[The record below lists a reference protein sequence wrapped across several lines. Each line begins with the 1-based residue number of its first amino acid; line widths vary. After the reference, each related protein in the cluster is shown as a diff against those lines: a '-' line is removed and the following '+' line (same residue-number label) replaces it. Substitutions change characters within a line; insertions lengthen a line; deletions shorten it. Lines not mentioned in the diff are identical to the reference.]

1 MARAG
6 LTTES
11 VVAAAAALADE
22 HSLDAVSLGALA
34 TRLGVRAPSLYNH
47 VSGLNGLHS
56 AIGTLALREIGDAL
70 RTATVGKSGA
80 DAFRALAHAYRR
92 YALDFPGRYQAT
104 VRAPSQSDAEQGAEA
119 VRAVDTVFAVLSG
132 FGLTGD
138 DAIDATRTVRATL
151 HGWVGLECGGG
162 FGLDRSVDL
171 SFDAGVSA
179 LIAMFENWGNRA

>member
-6 LTTES
+6 LSTES
-11 VVAAAAALADE
+11 VVAAAAELADE
-22 HSLDAVSLGALA
+22 RSLDAVSLGALA

-47 VSGLNGLHS
+47 VSGLSGLHE

-92 YALDFPGRYQAT
+92 YARDYPGRYQAT
-104 VRAPSQSDAEQGAEA
+104 VRAPTQSDGDQGAEA
-119 VRAVDTVFAVLSG
+119 VRAIDTVFAVLSG

-151 HGWVGLECGGG
+151 HGWVGLESGGG
-162 FGLDRSVDL
+162 FGMDRSVDV
-171 SFDAGVSA
+171 SFDAGVTA
-179 LIAMFENWGNRA
+179 LIAVFENWGARG